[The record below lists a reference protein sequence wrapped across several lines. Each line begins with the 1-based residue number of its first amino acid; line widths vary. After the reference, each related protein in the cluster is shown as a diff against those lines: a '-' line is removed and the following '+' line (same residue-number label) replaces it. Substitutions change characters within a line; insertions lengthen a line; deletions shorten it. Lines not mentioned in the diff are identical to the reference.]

1 MQNKTQDYNA
11 YKHDDMDLNNI
22 FLCLP
27 PFVKID
33 QTKNW
38 GGGIQKEIKLY
49 QMMIEY
55 IYIYKFMLQ
64 NENTES
70 IKALQETFIKEHL
83 SIIGFYLIL

>member
-38 GGGIQKEIKLY
+38 GGGGSCRILCKKLA
-49 QMMIEY
+49 
-55 IYIYKFMLQ
+55 
-64 NENTES
+64 T
-70 IKALQETFIKEHL
+70 
-83 SIIGFYLIL
+83 

>member
-38 GGGIQKEIKLY
+38 GGGGNTKGNKALSNDDRI
-49 QMMIEY
+49 Y
-55 IYIYKFMLQ
+55 IYIYIYIYISVCCKMKIQ
-64 NENTES
+64 NP
-70 IKALQETFIKEHL
+70 
-83 SIIGFYLIL
+83 

>member
-38 GGGIQKEIKLY
+38 GGGDTKGNKALSNDDRI
-49 QMMIEY
+49 Y
-55 IYIYKFMLQ
+55 IYIY
-64 NENTES
+64 
-70 IKALQETFIKEHL
+70 I
-83 SIIGFYLIL
+83 

>member
-1 MQNKTQDYNA
+1 MLTSICKNRSNKKLGWGDTKGNKA
-11 YKHDDMDLNNI
+11 LSNDDRI
-22 FLCLP
+22 
-27 PFVKID
+27 
-33 QTKNW
+33 
-38 GGGIQKEIKLY
+38 
-49 QMMIEY
+49 Y

>member
-38 GGGIQKEIKLY
+38 GGGGGNKKGKKALSNDDR
-49 QMMIEY
+49 EY
-55 IYIYKFMLQ
+55 I
-64 NENTES
+64 
-70 IKALQETFIKEHL
+70 
-83 SIIGFYLIL
+83 

>member
-22 FLCLP
+22 FFMLTSIC
-27 PFVKID
+27 
-33 QTKNW
+33 KNRSNKKLGW

-55 IYIYKFMLQ
+55 IYIY
-64 NENTES
+64 
-70 IKALQETFIKEHL
+70 I
-83 SIIGFYLIL
+83 

>member
-38 GGGIQKEIKLY
+38 GGGGGIQKEIKLY

-55 IYIYKFMLQ
+55 IYIY
-64 NENTES
+64 
-70 IKALQETFIKEHL
+70 I
-83 SIIGFYLIL
+83 

>member
-55 IYIYKFMLQ
+55 IYIRQ